1 MTMRYYIYINKWLVS
16 SENNQPLKHK
26 IIISALV
33 GYNRLSNC
41 ITI

>member
-1 MTMRYYIYINKWLVS
+1 MTMRCDIYINKRLVS
-16 SENNQPLKHK
+16 TENNPPSKHK